1 MQTSTHSLKHKDGT
15 KWSLGFFISTRLISL
30 SLLSAT
36 IETFSKGHWMTAQ
49 ILQCKTRNTEQ
60 PFYLSIKISCYLAVF
75 FLSRKHRENFKY
87 LDAIHYLIQ
96 YYKLVFKGKSEGDDT
111 FFFCFYL
118 QFSYRDR
125 SRFWSI
131 SMYICIAFRTFGYH
145 SYRLIQ

>member
-1 MQTSTHSLKHKDGT
+1 
-15 KWSLGFFISTRLISL
+15 
-30 SLLSAT
+30 
-36 IETFSKGHWMTAQ
+36 MTAQ

-111 FFFCFYL
+111 FFFAFIYNFHIAIAQGFGQSAC
-118 QFSYRDR
+118 
-125 SRFWSI
+125 I
-131 SMYICIAFRTFGYH
+131 SASH
-145 SYRLIQ
+145 SEPLVTIVTV